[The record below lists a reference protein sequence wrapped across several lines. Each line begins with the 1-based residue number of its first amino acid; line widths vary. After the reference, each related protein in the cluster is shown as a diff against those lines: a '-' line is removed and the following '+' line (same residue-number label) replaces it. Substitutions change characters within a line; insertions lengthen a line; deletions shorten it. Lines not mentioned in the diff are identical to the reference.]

1 MVYRTAPFAMIL
13 NNLWPIFQGHAI
25 LGGPVNNNC
34 DNPLCT
40 YGDASVNLCSSQP
53 ATCTTTT
60 KIKQNSVRSVK
71 SEAQHYLRSTY
82 CSEANDRH
90 EASRGLFATAELL
103 VAYPCMAY
111 YQVVWIDCRKTT
123 ISVQNRYFSIL
134 LPSNIITI
142 FFYSRH
148 RSLQGHTM
156 W

>member
-25 LGGPVNNNC
+25 LDGPVNNNC

-103 VAYPCMAY
+103 VFILRD
-111 YQVVWIDCRKTT
+111 VSFWT
-123 ISVQNRYFSIL
+123 IFRHVRSIISIISIKL
-134 LPSNIITI
+134 YDQCEQLIRVLYIITKV
-142 FFYSRH
+142 
-148 RSLQGHTM
+148 
-156 W
+156 